1 MLSNSIQDTL
11 HNEMK
16 VLIFEDNLLLQDSL
30 AEILIS
36 EGYAVLGKYENA
48 KHLLRVYEQLQPDI
62 IIMDIDMP
70 EVDGLQGLK
79 ELKSKHPEAKVVIF
93 TVFEDN
99 DKVLNAI
106 CLGANGYILKSSS
119 EDKIIEALV
128 DVANGGSPLTPIIAS
143 KILLNFPKK
152 NLVNNY
158 GDEALSEK
166 EKEVLELM
174 VKGYSYKMIGY
185 ELNKSVET
193 IRSQIKNIYKK
204 LNVSSNSEAIIKT
217 LKSRS

>member
-1 MLSNSIQDTL
+1 
-11 HNEMK
+11 MK
-16 VLIFEDNLLLQDSL
+16 VLIFEDNLLMQDSL

-36 EGYAVLGKYENA
+36 EGHAVLGKYENA
-48 KHLLRVYEQLQPDI
+48 KHLLRVYEQLLPDI
-62 IIMDIDMP
+62 VIMDIDMP

-79 ELKSKHPEAKVVIF
+79 ELKSKYPEAKVVIF

-119 EDKIIEALV
+119 EEKIIEALV

-217 LKSRS
+217 LKNRS

>member
-1 MLSNSIQDTL
+1 
-11 HNEMK
+11 MK

-79 ELKSKHPEAKVVIF
+79 ELKSKYPEAKVVIF

-119 EDKIIEALV
+119 EEKIIEALV

-143 KILLNFPKK
+143 KILLNFPRKSLM
-152 NLVNNY
+152 NHY
-158 GDEALSEK
+158 EDEALSEK

>member
-1 MLSNSIQDTL
+1 
-11 HNEMK
+11 MK
-16 VLIFEDNLLLQDSL
+16 VLIFEDNLLMQDSL

-36 EGYAVLGKYENA
+36 EGHAVLGKYENA
-48 KHLLRVYEQLQPDI
+48 KHLLRVYEQLLPDI
-62 IIMDIDMP
+62 VIMDIDMP

-119 EDKIIEALV
+119 EEKIIEALV

-152 NLVNNY
+152 NLMNNY

>member
-1 MLSNSIQDTL
+1 
-11 HNEMK
+11 MK

-119 EDKIIEALV
+119 EEKIIEALV

-152 NLVNNY
+152 NLINNY
-158 GDEALSEK
+158 DDEALSEK

-217 LKSRS
+217 LKNRS

>member
-1 MLSNSIQDTL
+1 
-11 HNEMK
+11 MK

-79 ELKSKHPEAKVVIF
+79 ELKSKYPEAKVVIF

-119 EDKIIEALV
+119 EEKIIEALV

-143 KILLNFPKK
+143 KILLHFPKK
-152 NLVNNY
+152 NLINHY
-158 GDEALSEK
+158 EDEALSEK

-217 LKSRS
+217 LKSRT